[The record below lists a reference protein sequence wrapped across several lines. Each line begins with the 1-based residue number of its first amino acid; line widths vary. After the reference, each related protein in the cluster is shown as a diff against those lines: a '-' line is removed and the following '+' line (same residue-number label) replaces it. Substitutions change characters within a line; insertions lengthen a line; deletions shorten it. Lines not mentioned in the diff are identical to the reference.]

1 MKTINLNAGD
11 VCRFESVLHISE
23 EITALLIP
31 VLAAVESEAETDTHL
46 KLRAIKRIADEQYF
60 ALRELAEVM
69 K

>member
-11 VCRFESVLHISE
+11 VYRFESALHISE

-46 KLRAIKRIADEQYF
+46 KLRTIKRIADEQYS